1 MRMSKQ
7 RPSHNRRQSINDV
20 EYFARGGEERR
31 SGNAERRAYDQRY
44 GIPERGDHAQF
55 LRELNTGLLH
65 PNGTD

>member
-7 RPSHNRRQSINDV
+7 RSSHNRRQSINDV

-31 SGNAERRAYDQRY
+31 SGYAERRAYEQKY
-44 GIPERGDHAQF
+44 GIPELDDHAQF

-65 PNGTD
+65 PNE